1 MRHSFIYSTKR
12 DTKHPGNIKILKALT
27 ARKVP
32 MQVCLHALHNLSTL
46 EEKDS
51 SSNYQNYKEIEL
63 TCEEH
68 ISIRTY
74 PIIRAKSLMTK
85 TTITKTT
92 ISNFKL

>member
-1 MRHSFIYSTKR
+1 MRYSFIYSTKR
-12 DTKHPGNIKILKALT
+12 ETKHPGNTKIVKAPT

-32 MQVCLHALHNLSTL
+32 MQQVCLQALHNLSTL

-51 SSNYQNYKEIEL
+51 SSNYHNDKEMEH

-68 ISIRTY
+68 ISIRTH
-74 PIIRAKSLMTK
+74 PIIKAKSLM
-85 TTITKTT
+85 IAKTT